1 MYNIYWTDLH
11 EICRPG
17 KTLAVDKRSEVIFF
31 DLSRDVATATNWAG
45 KIGLQYTPCSLHD
58 IHYGGAASIRQ
69 EGQLLRTAQANKL
82 PDLMD
87 EGELIK

>member
-1 MYNIYWTDLH
+1 
-11 EICRPG
+11 
-17 KTLAVDKRSEVIFF
+17 
-31 DLSRDVATATNWAG
+31 
-45 KIGLQYTPCSLHD
+45 LHD
-58 IHYGGAASIRQ
+58 IHYGGGASIRQ